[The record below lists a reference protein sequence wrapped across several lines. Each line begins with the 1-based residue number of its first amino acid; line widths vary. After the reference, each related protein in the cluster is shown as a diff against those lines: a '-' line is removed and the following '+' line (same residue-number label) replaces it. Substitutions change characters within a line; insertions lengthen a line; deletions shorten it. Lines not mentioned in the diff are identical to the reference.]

1 MCRWMA
7 YFGDPILAS
16 DLIFYPGHSLI
27 DQSLNSKLGATTTN
41 GDGFGLGWYGPGGGI
56 TPGLYK
62 STQPAWSD
70 ANLLEVASHLRT
82 GLLFAHVRASTGTE
96 VQRTN
101 CHPFRYG
108 RWLWMHNGVIR
119 GFRELKRDLVLAVD
133 PALYPGIEGSTDS
146 EVLFFLA
153 LTFGLMDDPFE
164 AVARA
169 VGLVEHVGS
178 QHGVVNPVQMTVA
191 TTDGESIWAFRYSS
205 EGRTRSLFYSTDV
218 AELREVYPDM
228 PVLGALGEEARLVV
242 SEPLLELQG
251 AWHEVPESSAGVVR
265 AGDDELRAFRPI
277 GPTSMR

>member
-1 MCRWMA
+1 MA
-7 YFGDPILAS
+7 YFGDPIVAA

-27 DQSLNSKLGATTTN
+27 DQSLNSRLGATTTN
-41 GDGFGLGWYGPGGGI
+41 GDGFGLGWYGGAGE

-62 STQPAWSD
+62 STQPAWNDS
-70 ANLLEVASHLRT
+70 NLLEVASHLRT

-119 GFRELKRDLVLAVD
+119 GFRELKRDLVLAID
-133 PALYPGIEGSTDS
+133 PGLYPDIQGTTDS
-146 EVLFFLA
+146 ELLFFLA
-153 LTFGLMDDPFE
+153 LTFGLTEEPFD

-169 VGLVEHVGS
+169 VGLVEQVAS
-178 QHGVVNPVQMTVA
+178 RHGVVDPVQMTVA
-191 TTDGESIWAFRYSS
+191 TADGESIWAFRYSS

-218 AELREVYPDM
+218 AELREVYPDVE
-228 PVLGALGEEARLVV
+228 VLRDLGEETRLVV

-265 AGDDELRAFRPI
+265 PGEDKLRAFRPI
-277 GPTSMR
+277 RPNSRS